1 MRLTILNRQDFNG
14 KVRHEAH
21 GRCEPLFLFYFI
33 FLPFAHRIRRLED
46 VNFKDVNFTFNGL
59 DLDYELFLLVLRG
72 VNRIDAH

>member
-14 KVRHEAH
+14 KVRHEAY

-33 FLPFAHRIRRLED
+33 FFPFAHRIRRLE
-46 VNFKDVNFTFNGL
+46 DVNFTFNGL